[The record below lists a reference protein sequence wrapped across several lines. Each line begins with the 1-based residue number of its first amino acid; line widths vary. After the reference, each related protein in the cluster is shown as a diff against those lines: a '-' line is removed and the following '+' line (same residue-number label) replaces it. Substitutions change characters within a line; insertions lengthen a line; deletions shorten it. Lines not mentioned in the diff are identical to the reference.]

1 MILKFQENITEIP
14 KKYRHMVKD
23 FYKTPTGTWMIDLV
37 DGYTTSYGTNY
48 IENKYKKDCLYELM
62 NEVSAD
68 EVIINMDESKNTKP
82 INKEKIEEASRNELL
97 ALAKMQTKTRY
108 EKAAGYKGFSIVDID
123 TSMLLRDDTI
133 TVTCNVGK
141 YYDTIQL
148 MDVLI
153 WIQMESERNPNNQ
166 VNTKAITAA
175 LMEAIDAL
183 EIKVNCTCPDWCL
196 EENTLIK
203 LLNNEVVTIKEL
215 KDKFDNNEELWVY
228 STDKQGDFKPGKV
241 TNVWISGKANKMVKV
256 TLDNDKE
263 IITTSNHKY
272 MMRDGSYKKAED
284 LSENDSLM
292 PLYFS
297 YTNGYENVKRN
308 SIVYPTRFDSI
319 YKIVA
324 ETVLSKEKQEAKDRT
339 GEDIIQIHHR
349 DFNKLNNYP
358 SNLYPMGKME
368 HWMYHSKLGGK
379 NIEKLIEAGRR
390 FWVEDPRRFEALAKQ
405 KRRASECKKEWWASM
420 SEEEKRKWIT
430 DNAWTSTDEGRKIIS
445 QKLKKVW
452 KDYSKEEK
460 EARLKTNCFIN
471 NNPMTNKEFRNSEE
485 FTKRNK
491 NISKSLDEFHK
502 ITTQEQRNKMY
513 GWAKGKTFDED
524 HKQKI
529 SKALIGKKFSKE
541 RIQHLKEGGKRQAQ
555 QNKESRCRRNLN
567 ELIQQGKEITPES
580 FLLNRRSGDPH
591 YLKVFNSFEEMLE
604 KFNIPCNVN
613 HKVKKVEY
621 IYYDDP
627 IDVYDLEVDNYH
639 NFYVDAGVMLHNC
652 YRFAYQAT
660 QLDYKYGKPENR
672 PADIT
677 NPHNYGSSC
686 KHLISLLS
694 NKKWLQQVTGT
705 IMDWVVK
712 NIDKVNEFLRPKEGM
727 ELTLPNELA
736 RRNAKLGF
744 YSKLFKDKLEDEPEE
759 EVEDNVDNN
768 NDTDNSND
776 NNDNVE
782 DSKDNNQNNSN
793 NINNDNS
800 DDLDDSN
807 INSDEEKEDNG

>member
-68 EVIINMDESKNTKP
+68 EVSLNIDESKNIKP
-82 INKEKIEEASRNELL
+82 TNKEKKEEASRNELL

-183 EIKVNCTCPDWCL
+183 EIKVNCTCGDW
-196 EENTLIK
+196 
-203 LLNNEVVTIKEL
+203 
-215 KDKFDNNEELWVY
+215 
-228 STDKQGDFKPGKV
+228 Q
-241 TNVWISGKANKMVKV
+241 
-256 TLDNDKE
+256 
-263 IITTSNHKY
+263 
-272 MMRDGSYKKAED
+272 
-284 LSENDSLM
+284 
-292 PLYFS
+292 
-297 YTNGYENVKRN
+297 
-308 SIVYPTRFDSI
+308 
-319 YKIVA
+319 
-324 ETVLSKEKQEAKDRT
+324 
-339 GEDIIQIHHR
+339 
-349 DFNKLNNYP
+349 
-358 SNLYPMGKME
+358 
-368 HWMYHSKLGGK
+368 
-379 NIEKLIEAGRR
+379 
-390 FWVEDPRRFEALAKQ
+390 
-405 KRRASECKKEWWASM
+405 
-420 SEEEKRKWIT
+420 
-430 DNAWTSTDEGRKIIS
+430 
-445 QKLKKVW
+445 
-452 KDYSKEEK
+452 
-460 EARLKTNCFIN
+460 
-471 NNPMTNKEFRNSEE
+471 
-485 FTKRNK
+485 
-491 NISKSLDEFHK
+491 
-502 ITTQEQRNKMY
+502 
-513 GWAKGKTFDED
+513 
-524 HKQKI
+524 
-529 SKALIGKKFSKE
+529 
-541 RIQHLKEGGKRQAQ
+541 
-555 QNKESRCRRNLN
+555 
-567 ELIQQGKEITPES
+567 
-580 FLLNRRSGDPH
+580 
-591 YLKVFNSFEEMLE
+591 
-604 KFNIPCNVN
+604 
-613 HKVKKVEY
+613 
-621 IYYDDP
+621 
-627 IDVYDLEVDNYH
+627 
-639 NFYVDAGVMLHNC
+639 

-677 NPHNYGSSC
+677 NPHNYGTLC
-686 KHLISLLS
+686 KHLISMLS

-712 NIDKVNEFLRPKEGM
+712 NIDKVNEYLRPKEGM

-736 RRNAKLGF
+736 RQNAKLGF

-782 DSKDNNQNNSN
+782 DNKDNNQNNSN
-793 NINNDNS
+793 NTNGDNG

-807 INSDEEKEDNG
+807 INSDEETN

>member
-183 EIKVNCTCPDWCL
+183 EIKVNCTCADWCL
-196 EENTLIK
+196 EENTKIK
-203 LLNNEVVTIKEL
+203 LLNNEVVTIKKL

-228 STDKQGDFKPGKV
+228 STDEQGDFKPGKV

-263 IITTSNHKY
+263 IITTLNHKY

-292 PLYFS
+292 
-297 YTNGYENVKRN
+297 
-308 SIVYPTRFDSI
+308 
-319 YKIVA
+319 
-324 ETVLSKEKQEAKDRT
+324 
-339 GEDIIQIHHR
+339 
-349 DFNKLNNYP
+349 
-358 SNLYPMGKME
+358 
-368 HWMYHSKLGGK
+368 
-379 NIEKLIEAGRR
+379 
-390 FWVEDPRRFEALAKQ
+390 
-405 KRRASECKKEWWASM
+405 
-420 SEEEKRKWIT
+420 
-430 DNAWTSTDEGRKIIS
+430 
-445 QKLKKVW
+445 
-452 KDYSKEEK
+452 
-460 EARLKTNCFIN
+460 
-471 NNPMTNKEFRNSEE
+471 
-485 FTKRNK
+485 
-491 NISKSLDEFHK
+491 
-502 ITTQEQRNKMY
+502 
-513 GWAKGKTFDED
+513 
-524 HKQKI
+524 
-529 SKALIGKKFSKE
+529 
-541 RIQHLKEGGKRQAQ
+541 
-555 QNKESRCRRNLN
+555 
-567 ELIQQGKEITPES
+567 
-580 FLLNRRSGDPH
+580 
-591 YLKVFNSFEEMLE
+591 
-604 KFNIPCNVN
+604 PCNVN

-677 NPHNYGSSC
+677 NPHNYGVLC
-686 KHLISLLS
+686 KHLISMLS

-736 RRNAKLGF
+736 RQNAKLGF

-768 NDTDNSND
+768 NDTNNSND

-782 DSKDNNQNNSN
+782 DNKDNNQNNSN

-807 INSDEEKEDNG
+807 INSDEEEDNG